1 MLDTAAVTPLAW
13 ALLAAAGVA
22 AVVNWWS
29 RSTGSR
35 PLEYASKPATMV
47 LLIGVALALDPHHAD
62 RRDWFVAAL
71 VLSLAGDVFL
81 MLPSDRFV
89 AGLGSFLLAHVAYVV
104 GIDLHPGSA
113 PALGVSALVVA
124 VAAVVVG
131 TPVARGAASSGGARL
146 AGPVVVYMVVISAMV
161 VSAVAAGPWLAG
173 AGAVLFFVSDGLIAW
188 NRFVAPLRRAPVAIM
203 VTYHLGQ
210 AGLVLSLAT

>member
-1 MLDTAAVTPLAW
+1 M
-13 ALLAAAGVA
+13 
-22 AVVNWWS
+22 
-29 RSTGSR
+29 
-35 PLEYASKPATMV
+35 
-47 LLIGVALALDPHHAD
+47 
-62 RRDWFVAAL
+62 
-71 VLSLAGDVFL
+71 
-81 MLPSDRFV
+81 
-89 AGLGSFLLAHVAYVV
+89 
-104 GIDLHPGSA
+104 
-113 PALGVSALVVA
+113 VA

-210 AGLVLSLAT
+210 AGLVLPGHLSRRPPSAGRPRVAARRRARHGVGVRERDAMAAGALASRYRDRDDAGRQLAAQLSSLRSEQPLVLGLPRGGMIVAAAVAAELGAGLDVLVVRKLGVPSQPELAMGAVGE